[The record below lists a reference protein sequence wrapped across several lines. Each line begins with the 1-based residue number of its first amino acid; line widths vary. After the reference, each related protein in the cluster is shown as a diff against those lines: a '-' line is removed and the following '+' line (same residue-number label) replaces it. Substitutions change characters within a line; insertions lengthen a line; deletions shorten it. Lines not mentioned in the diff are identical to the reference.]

1 MNGNSLIRISNQN
14 LQRISTEIL
23 QNFCRKVSK
32 SSILKLVIQDTTI
45 TKKFI
50 SGKLANGLVIY
61 HNISNYIQLYPSLT
75 LKNLLFQIVI
85 SAVTDFINYEI
96 LPSKMLIFSRKT
108 NEILQNILLLLGSII
123 ASVCYF
129 HIKENTIYTIR
140 NM

>member
-1 MNGNSLIRISNQN
+1 MNGNSLIGISNQN

-32 SSILKLVIQDTTI
+32 SSILKLVIQDATI
-45 TKKFI
+45 LKFL
-50 SGKLANGLVIY
+50 SGKLANKLVIY

-108 NEILQNILLLLGSII
+108 NEILHNILLLLGNII

-129 HIKENTIYTIR
+129 HVKENTIYTIQ
-140 NM
+140 